1 MRERAGVAPASL
13 ADVPGAGTSADRS
26 YNRSTEQTLTA
37 HCARGPDSGH
47 CALLVH
53 VKVKL

>member
-26 YNRSTEQTLTA
+26 YNRSTEQTLTV

-47 CALLVH
+47 CTLLVH
-53 VKVKL
+53 VVVKL